1 MLRRIVFCAKRI
13 KGFALSLGE
22 ASQKITIKSESVI
35 ISLQRIKSEKTM
47 KPNFENLLSLVQKG
61 TSVEFNPEILSFN
74 NVRRIVQE
82 AASHTS
88 CKVTLRNTDAFS
100 PDNWVLLAEEAKGH
114 LAVVFD

>member
-1 MLRRIVFCAKRI
+1 M
-13 KGFALSLGE
+13 
-22 ASQKITIKSESVI
+22 
-35 ISLQRIKSEKTM
+35 QRIKSEKTM
-47 KPNFENLLSLVQKG
+47 KPNFENILSLVQKG

-100 PDNWVLLAEEAKGH
+100 PDNWVLLAEEAKGQTLGCGLRLKPFAFLTLIDGN
-114 LAVVFD
+114 LAVIAVDNLELDN

>member
-1 MLRRIVFCAKRI
+1 MKLSAFTKDARKRY
-13 KGFALSLGE
+13 E
-22 ASQKITIKSESVI
+22 AERDKLEAERKEIMSI
-35 ISLQRIKSEKTM
+35 IKSEKTM
-47 KPNFENLLSLVQKG
+47 KPNFENILSLVQKG

>member
-1 MLRRIVFCAKRI
+1 MN
-13 KGFALSLGE
+13 LGE

-35 ISLQRIKSEKTM
+35 IPLQRIKSEKTM
-47 KPNFENLLSLVQKG
+47 KPNFENLLSFVQKG

-114 LAVVFD
+114 LAVVLD